1 MAPSG
6 IKVFAIRFEGR
17 YTRCMAA
24 KVQFSLRTIFVVTAV
39 VALFAAEAVAFPEMI
54 AGIGGFVVTMLQ
66 PSVFVAQIVYG
77 RAAGRAFGIGALST
91 WLTVISVIK
100 FLSVEMVDGGRI
112 DYCILWSMILAG
124 GGVAVFVRWL
134 SRK

>member
-1 MAPSG
+1 
-6 IKVFAIRFEGR
+6 
-17 YTRCMAA
+17 MAA

-39 VALFAAEAVAFPEMI
+39 VAVLAAEAVALPEII

-66 PSVFVAQIVYG
+66 PSAFVAQIVYG
-77 RAAGRAFGIGALST
+77 RAAARAFGVGALST

-112 DYCILWSMILAG
+112 DYCILWSMMLAG
-124 GGVAVFVRWL
+124 GGVACLVRWL
-134 SRK
+134 SMRT